1 MRVYLLSFKSK
12 IYVMVLNGLETV
24 FYKIIEDVDFRK
36 IKFKYGV
43 IDNDGFWKF
52 TFKKNNKG
60 CYIVLGFDQEFKLI
74 RAWKLFVE
82 NVKNMSIRNFK
93 YSLDKYKDCEL
104 KIENVDKREEK
115 LLKNILKK
123 L

>member
-1 MRVYLLSFKSK
+1 LSFKSK